1 MLENVTHEEQTT
13 ASEPWVI
20 TILRS
25 LRQIL
30 RRVELGSHDLEV
42 AHGVTQP
49 QLICLRTI
57 ATSERLTQVELARA
71 VYLSASTLVG
81 IIDRLEHKGLVER
94 TRDHADRRR
103 IFLTLT
109 RSGKEKVRVAPE
121 PLHQRVQ
128 RALIGMNPDE
138 LATMASSL
146 GRLVELLEA
155 RDEDATPILASGP
168 IPKPAALDGG
178 PH

>member
-1 MLENVTHEEQTT
+1 MDTHPSEALT
-13 ASEPWVI
+13 AEIEPGVI

-49 QLICLRTI
+49 QLICLRTL
-57 ATSERLTQVELARA
+57 AQAGRSTQVELARA
-71 VYLSASTLVG
+71 VHLSASTLVG
-81 IIDRLEHKGLVER
+81 ILDRLEHKGLVLR
-94 TRDHADRRR
+94 TRDHQDRRR
-103 IFLTLT
+103 IFLSLT
-109 RSGKEKVRVAPE
+109 PAGREKVRVAPE

-128 RALIGMNPDE
+128 RALIGLDPAE

-155 RDEDATPILASGP
+155 RDVDATPILTSGP

-178 PH
+178 PG